1 MVTGGAGYVGGH
13 VVRALLTH
21 GDRVVVLDDLTTG
34 VPSRIGR
41 VPLVVGSV
49 RDRALVRRTLTEHDV
64 GGVVHL
70 AARKRGD
77 ESLVRPEWYRQE
89 NVGGIEAVLGAM
101 ADTGVSRLLASSSA
115 AVYGDPDELPVG
127 EDAPTRPT
135 TPYGQTKLH
144 GEHLIARAVRE
155 HGLRAVAFRY
165 FNVAGTAAADLAD
178 AQPVNLLA
186 RVLDAV
192 DTRTRPVI
200 YGDRHPTP
208 DGTCVRDYVHPADV
222 AAAHVAALPL
232 LEESGMHVLN
242 VGTGRGWSVREV
254 LDTVA
259 EVTGVRLEPT
269 VAPPRA
275 GDPPAVVAAV
285 DRITDLLGWRAA
297 HDLRGMV
304 DSAWSALVA
313 QRLSRS
319 AG

>member
-1 MVTGGAGYVGGH
+1 MGGH
-13 VVRALLTH
+13 VVRALLTE

-34 VPSRIGR
+34 DPARLDPAVQ
-41 VPLVVGSV
+41 LAVGSV
-49 RDRALVRRTLTEHDV
+49 RDRELVRRTLLDS
-64 GGVVHL
+64 GADGVVHL

-77 ESLVRPEWYRQE
+77 ESLLRPDWYEQE
-89 NVGGIEAVLGAM
+89 NVGGLAAVLGAM
-101 ADTGVSRLLASSSA
+101 ADAGVRRLLASSSA

-135 TPYGQTKLH
+135 TPYGETKLT
-144 GEHLIARAVRE
+144 GERLIAAAVRE

-165 FNVAGTAAADLAD
+165 FNVAGAATPDLAD
-178 AQPVNLLA
+178 TQPVNLLA
-186 RVLDAV
+186 RVFTAV
-192 DTRTRPVI
+192 ETGGRPVI

-208 DGTCVRDYVHPADV
+208 DGTCVRDYVHAADV
-222 AAAHVAALPL
+222 AGAHVAALSL
-232 LEESGMHVLN
+232 LERPGMHVLN

-254 LDTVA
+254 LDTVGD
-259 EVTGVRLEPT
+259 VTGVRLRPQ

-285 DRITDLLGWRAA
+285 ERITDLLGWRAA

-304 DSAWSALVA
+304 ESAWSA
-313 QRLSRS
+313 RSLSRS